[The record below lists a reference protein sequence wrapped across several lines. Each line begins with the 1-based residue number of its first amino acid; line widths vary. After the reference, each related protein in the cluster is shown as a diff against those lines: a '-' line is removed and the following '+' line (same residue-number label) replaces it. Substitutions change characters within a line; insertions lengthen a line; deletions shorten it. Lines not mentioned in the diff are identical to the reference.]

1 MDKIN
6 KNDFDQ
12 YFVVW
17 KDDQSRVYDPFN
29 NVEEAYEHMVEKL
42 SQGKWACI
50 SPKNKLPKIH
60 YTHTRRR

>member
-6 KNDFDQ
+6 NFDE

-17 KDDQSRVYDPFN
+17 SDNTGGRIYDPFDN
-29 NVEEAYEHMVEKL
+29 KSDAYEYMVEKL
-42 SQGKWACI
+42 SEGNWACM